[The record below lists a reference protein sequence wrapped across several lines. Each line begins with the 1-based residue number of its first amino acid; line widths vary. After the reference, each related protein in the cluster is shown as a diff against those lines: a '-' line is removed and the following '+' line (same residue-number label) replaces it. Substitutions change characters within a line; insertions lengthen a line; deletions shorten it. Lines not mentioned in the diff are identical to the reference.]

1 MDSMVD
7 HRSAAAQVHTGIA
20 RRHEESG
27 GDGMAIVMMDQRWE
41 PIGSG
46 YKRFPHVDV
55 ALANLDADGLARVA
69 AVIEGEIGRRAE
81 MIGGRS
87 GV

>member
-1 MDSMVD
+1 
-7 HRSAAAQVHTGIA
+7 
-20 RRHEESG
+20 
-27 GDGMAIVMMDQRWE
+27 MAVVMMDQRWE

-69 AVIEGEIGRRAE
+69 AVIEGEIGRRVRMME
-81 MIGGRS
+81 GCS